1 MNSLNNSNFFNEP
14 NPFGRCNITQIE
26 NFEKEFSIKIPED
39 YRNYLCHF
47 NGAKP
52 INTICSFNSNDGTT
66 VHHMY
71 GLHNYETYRLRME
84 KGMLVFADDSFGNQF
99 AINVTTGEN
108 YGSIYFIDTELID
121 TNFDSESII
130 KINISFD
137 KFISSLI
144 HEDVYLDNLKQEN
157 PEIYA
162 RIQEFEKNPQI

>member
-1 MNSLNNSNFFNEP
+1 MIDLNNSIFFEKP
-14 NPFGRCNITQIE
+14 NPFGECNITQIE
-26 NFEKEFSIKIPED
+26 KFEKKFLIRIPED
-39 YRNYLCHF
+39 YRNYLCNF

-71 GLHNYETYRLRME
+71 GLHSHEEYRLRIE
-84 KGMLVFADDSFGNQF
+84 KDMLIFADDTFGNKF

-121 TNFDSESII
+121 TNFDSESVT
-130 KINISFD
+130 KINKSFD
-137 KFISSLI
+137 DFISSLI
-144 HEDVYLDNLKQEN
+144 SEDMYMNNLREDN

-162 RIQEFEKNPQI
+162 RIQELKNNPQI